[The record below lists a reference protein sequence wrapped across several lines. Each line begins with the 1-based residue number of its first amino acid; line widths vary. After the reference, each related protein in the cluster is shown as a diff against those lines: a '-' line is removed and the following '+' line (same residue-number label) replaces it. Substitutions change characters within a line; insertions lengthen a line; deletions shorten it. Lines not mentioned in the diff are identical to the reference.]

1 MPSATS
7 APKSILKPSSAITKD
22 SPVPLTLSREERN
35 RQLALH
41 HANLIQYRKEIESL
55 IHTSIE
61 TLLELPTSLNAFS
74 LEPDRHTVKEALKPF
89 QPSDYDALIEE
100 RNINHRCGYVL
111 CRNGNRKQDTR
122 SKYRIVA
129 GKDFRVVASKELEK
143 WCSDQCGRMA
153 LYLRVQ
159 LNEEPAWTREWEAGE
174 PLELYDERVRTSEIR
189 NSEGPALQPSR
200 TMEGSKAEPNM
211 ALRLKD
217 LAVERGDKDATAK
230 ASSRVAVHVKEN
242 IHAEQEMPVPPNAEN
257 THADS
262 IEGYIP
268 IRKHISKWTAG
279 HDEDA
284 EDLMPTL

>member
-7 APKSILKPSSAITKD
+7 LPKSILKPSSGITKD
-22 SPVPLTLSREERN
+22 SPVPSTLSREERN

-41 HANLIQYRKEIESL
+41 HANLIQYRRDIESL

-61 TLLELPTSLNAFS
+61 TLLELPTTLDASP
-74 LEPDRHTVKEALKPF
+74 LEKDRHTVKEALKPF
-89 QPSDYDALIEE
+89 QLSDYDALIEE

-159 LNEEPAWTREWEAGE
+159 LNEEPAWTREWEAAE
-174 PLELYDERVRTSEIR
+174 PLELYDERVRPSEIR
-189 NSEGPALQPSR
+189 NSEGPALQPSM
-200 TMEGSKAEPNM
+200 TMEGSKVEPNM
-211 ALRLKD
+211 AIRLKD

-242 IHAEQEMPVPPNAEN
+242 IHPEQEMPVPPNAES

-268 IRKHISKWTAG
+268 IRKRISEWTAG
-279 HDEDA
+279 YDEDA
-284 EDLMPTL
+284 EDLMPTI

>member
-1 MPSATS
+1 MPSAAS
-7 APKSILKPSSAITKD
+7 PPKSILKPSSAITKD
-22 SPVPLTLSREERN
+22 SPVPSTLSREERN

-41 HANLIQYRKEIESL
+41 HANLIQYRKDIESL

-61 TLLELPTSLNAFS
+61 TLLEIPTSLNASS

-174 PLELYDERVRTSEIR
+174 PLELYDERVRLSEIR
-189 NSEGPALQPSR
+189 DSEGPALQPSM

-211 ALRLKD
+211 AIRLKD

-230 ASSRVAVHVKEN
+230 ASSRVAVDVKEN
-242 IHAEQEMPVPPNAEN
+242 IRTEQEMPVPPKADN

-268 IRKHISKWTAG
+268 IRKNISEWTAG

-284 EDLMPTL
+284 EDLMPTI